1 MKPSFEKA
9 LCAAAKREASSP
21 TAVAMMQ
28 RRGCAPAW
36 ARSAASR

>member
-1 MKPSFEKA
+1 MNPSLENA
-9 LCAAAKREASSP
+9 LCAAANRAASSP

-28 RRGCAPAW
+28 MRGCSPAR